1 MRACICETKRG
12 GTTLQVEGT
21 GGGEGTTKALGVRAR
36 AQLMG
41 LAIKPVG
48 AATLLGAQRDEGL

>member
-1 MRACICETKRG
+1 MEEVQR
-12 GTTLQVEGT
+12 VSS
-21 GGGEGTTKALGVRAR
+21 ALEEAR

-41 LAIKPVG
+41 LAMSPDG